1 MMLNQNYRSQLS
13 VISASQTPRLVARIV
28 VVFAWL
34 FILLPVFMLFLP
46 WQQNVNGSG
55 YISSFIPAER
65 QQTIN
70 SPVSGRIQLWHV
82 KEGAKV
88 QQGDLLL
95 EVSDIDPQLPE
106 RLNQQ
111 REANQAKLA
120 AKQQEL
126 QAYQMQVERLETVRD
141 MKVVTAQYKQ
151 DMAKQKMLSVYE
163 TLASV
168 QASYETALQQQ
179 KRLKRLLSDGLV
191 SQRDS
196 ELAERDAIIT
206 KRSLNSAK
214 ASLQSAKAEQSAALA
229 GIDQARADAQAK
241 IDSTTSVIN
250 KIRSELEDIRN
261 SLVNNALTIARQSA
275 QLITAPQDGTVL
287 RLLMNPQGDIVKQ
300 GDPLMILVPDTGSR
314 AVEVWVSGNDAPLI
328 LPGHS
333 ARLMFEGW
341 PAVQFVGWPEVAVG
355 TFGGTVAFV
364 DASDNGQGQF
374 RVLIVP
380 EESDHLW
387 PSSRFLR
394 QGGAVKAWILL
405 EEVSIGYEIW
415 RQLNGFPPMLTPE
428 HPNKDLNRKVSS
440 K

>member
-1 MMLNQNYRSQLS
+1 MPNHQPQFS
-13 VISASQTPRLVARIV
+13 VISASQTPRLVGQV
-28 VVFAWL
+28 VIIFAWI

-46 WQQNVNGSG
+46 WQQNINGSG
-55 YISSFIPAER
+55 YVSSFIPAER
-65 QQTIN
+65 QQTID
-70 SPVSGRIQLWHV
+70 SPVSGRIQHWHV

-88 QQGDLLL
+88 KKGDLLL
-95 EVSDIDPQLPE
+95 EISDIDPQLPE
-106 RLNQQ
+106 RLKQQ
-111 REANQAKLA
+111 RNANQAKLV

-126 QAYQMQVERLETVRD
+126 QAYQMQIEGLKTVRD
-141 MKVVTAQYKQ
+141 MKVVTAEYKL
-151 DMAKQKMLSVYE
+151 DMVKQKMLSASE
-163 TLASV
+163 MLASV
-168 QASYETALQQQ
+168 QASHNTALQQQ
-179 KRLKRLLSDGLV
+179 KRLQRLLGDGLV
-191 SQRDS
+191 SQRS
-196 ELAERDAIIT
+196 FELAERDAIIA

-214 ASLQSAKAEQSAALA
+214 ASLQSVQAELKGTSAD
-229 GIDQARADAQAK
+229 IDQVRANAQAK
-241 IDSTTSVIN
+241 IDSALSSSN

-261 SLVNNALTIARQSA
+261 SLVKNDLTIARQRA
-275 QLITAPQDGTVL
+275 QLIKAPQDGSVL

-328 LPGHS
+328 QPGHP

-364 DASDNGQGQF
+364 DASDNGQGKF

-380 EESDHLW
+380 DESDHLW

-394 QGGAVKAWILL
+394 QGGAVKSWILL